1 MAMFTNDLYLMPP
14 MQRGSAPRDE
24 DLDATVDAVV
34 AALGQLARSS
44 ACCGGGESPLGM
56 APRAPGLSDVGSHGR
71 RKRGRHRTRP
81 VSRRFVLPQVTVV
94 EPTIRRE
101 EADVLVADGRIVDV
115 VPPGGGPYQG
125 YDVLDAYRGCFIT
138 PALVDMHAHTP
149 PHNILSLIDL
159 FFLLFLTHGVTT
171 IRDAGDTDG
180 TALPESLDGLATGR
194 FIGPR
199 TFAAGPF
206 IIKGSTRWSNV
217 LIVNEPGDA
226 DRIARTLVAR
236 GAKCMKLYEN
246 LTVDEIAAL
255 ERAASEHGLVTLG
268 HVPTRLGFEE
278 ALLAD
283 AQHFFGI
290 APPASLPRDH
300 VLDRL
305 SCWGAVDDQRMDLI
319 VRTAVE
325 KRRANTPTLVVN
337 ERLLAAGSDGL
348 LDDAA
353 VRLLPRFFRE
363 VVWHPQHGLPAYR
376 GPTLA
381 RTERLKIALEK
392 KLELVGRLY
401 RAGATLRLGTDF
413 QSFVIPGNALHM
425 EMRLFERAGIPTSTV
440 LRMATRDAALAL
452 GQEDLGVIRKRAI
465 ADLLVCKSDPS
476 QSFDALS
483 SIRAV
488 VHDGA
493 LYASEHL
500 WNEIND
506 DLGAHDRLFERVGA
520 AVLARISM
528 WSVARRFVG

>member
-1 MAMFTNDLYLMPP
+1 
-14 MQRGSAPRDE
+14 
-24 DLDATVDAVV
+24 
-34 AALGQLARSS
+34 
-44 ACCGGGESPLGM
+44 
-56 APRAPGLSDVGSHGR
+56 
-71 RKRGRHRTRP
+71 
-81 VSRRFVLPQVTVV
+81 
-94 EPTIRRE
+94 
-101 EADVLVADGRIVDV
+101 
-115 VPPGGGPYQG
+115 
-125 YDVLDAYRGCFIT
+125 
-138 PALVDMHAHTP
+138 
-149 PHNILSLIDL
+149 
-159 FFLLFLTHGVTT
+159 
-171 IRDAGDTDG
+171 
-180 TALPESLDGLATGR
+180 
-194 FIGPR
+194 
-199 TFAAGPF
+199 
-206 IIKGSTRWSNV
+206 
-217 LIVNEPGDA
+217 
-226 DRIARTLVAR
+226 
-236 GAKCMKLYEN
+236 
-246 LTVDEIAAL
+246 
-255 ERAASEHGLVTLG
+255 
-268 HVPTRLGFEE
+268 
-278 ALLAD
+278 
-283 AQHFFGI
+283 
-290 APPASLPRDH
+290 
-300 VLDRL
+300 
-305 SCWGAVDDQRMDLI
+305 MDLI

-353 VRLLPRFFRE
+353 VRLLPRFLRE